1 MSRETS
7 PLGSGVVSVTF
18 LKAGD
23 AYNVIPDSVALGGTI
38 RQEED
43 MGYGYAWDVIP
54 DSVALGGKIRLN
66 QVGYYHIRYPLQ

>member
-1 MSRETS
+1 VSRETS

-38 RQEED
+38 RQVQLIT
-43 MGYGYAWDVIP
+43 G
-54 DSVALGGKIRLN
+54 
-66 QVGYYHIRYPLQ
+66 